1 MMARLQQ
8 RRYQMPLVT
17 NISNGIDSNLRE
29 QLDNNFKELD
39 KSRININGYEFN
51 TTVDRIDYIEKAI
64 KQLGLPI
71 DPREEKELYGG

>member
-1 MMARLQQ
+1 
-8 RRYQMPLVT
+8 MPLVT

-51 TTVDRIDYIEKAI
+51 TTADRMDYLESVL
-64 KQLGLPI
+64 KQLGMPI
-71 DPREEKELYGG
+71 DPKEENEMYGG

>member
-1 MMARLQQ
+1 MA
-8 RRYQMPLVT
+8 LVT
-17 NISNGIDSNLRE
+17 NISSSVDGNLRD
-29 QLDNNFKELD
+29 QLNDNFSELD

-51 TTVDRIDYIEKAI
+51 SSADRIDYIEKAI